1 MYLRL
6 FSRKTEKHALYFCSS
21 GFFRSASL
29 APSFLRPKNVVS
41 ASNLASTRVHYY
53 LDPGQMSFGFR
64 RVRIEV
70 NSFWP
75 YASLASSEVARRVK
89 NNQTFFSF
97 IPAVRLLK
105 WRFFFYGFRAMRLV
119 KKSVNN
125 DTLHFLTVCFC
136 DPIGLGEEWLSCLL
150 FVV

>member
-1 MYLRL
+1 MLYIFAPQA
-6 FSRKTEKHALYFCSS
+6 FS
-21 GFFRSASL
+21 SL

-41 ASNLASTRVHYY
+41 ASNLASTRVHDY

-89 NNQTFFSF
+89 NNKTFFSF
-97 IPAVRLLK
+97 ISAVRVLK
-105 WRFFFYGFRAMRLV
+105 
-119 KKSVNN
+119 
-125 DTLHFLTVCFC
+125 
-136 DPIGLGEEWLSCLL
+136 
-150 FVV
+150 